1 MRFFADKTNVKPPRH
16 SVADTRQASTSYD
29 NNVAARGNRNAAV
42 DDFDEE
48 LKNELYNKDVDD
60 YNDVDNYDDELKD
73 ERLDNRDELE
83 ENVGNSGTSR
93 KRRGTTRSWKYTL

>member
-1 MRFFADKTNVKPPRH
+1 MIRYI
-16 SVADTRQASTSYD
+16 TSYD
-29 NNVAARGNRNAAV
+29 NYVATRGNRNAAV
-42 DDFDEE
+42 DDLDEE
-48 LKNELYNKDVDD
+48 IRNDRNKDVDD

-93 KRRGTTRSWKYTL
+93 KRRGTTRSWKYTILLLLYTPIT